1 MNLGSFSIR
10 IFLEENLLEKS
21 IIYKIGF
28 VFTFIS
34 LFFISYFVV
43 KYFKLD
49 SIIFLSGLVLV
60 GIFIHFFNNLYFFY
74 KKDKNKFS
82 LVYFH
87 QQEEKD
93 LEDFLVRKEIISRV
107 FSYFLSLL
115 ILSILIKLII
125 F

>member
-1 MNLGSFSIR
+1 MK
-10 IFLEENLLEKS
+10 KS

-34 LFFISYFVV
+34 LFFIAYFVV
-43 KYFKLD
+43 KYFKWD
-49 SIIFLSGLVLV
+49 SIIFLSGLLLLS
-60 GIFIHFFNNLYFFY
+60 IFIHFFNNFYFFY
-74 KKDKNKFS
+74 KKDKNKFN
-82 LVYFH
+82 LLYFN

-93 LEDFLVRKEIISRV
+93 LENFLVRKEIISRV

-115 ILSILIKLII
+115 ILSILINLII

>member
-1 MNLGSFSIR
+1 M
-10 IFLEENLLEKS
+10 
-21 IIYKIGF
+21 GF

-34 LFFISYFVV
+34 LFFIAYFTV
-43 KYFKLD
+43 KYFKWD
-49 SIIFLSGLVLV
+49 SIIFLSGVVLLS
-60 GIFIHFFNNLYFFY
+60 ICIHFFNNFYFLY

-82 LVYFH
+82 LLYFH

-93 LEDFLVRKEIISRV
+93 LENFLVRKEIISRV

-115 ILSILIKLII
+115 ILSILIKFII

>member
-1 MNLGSFSIR
+1 
-10 IFLEENLLEKS
+10 LEKS

-28 VFTFIS
+28 IITFIS
-34 LFFISYFVV
+34 LFFVSYFVV
-43 KYFKLD
+43 KYFKWD
-49 SIIFLSGLVLV
+49 SIIFLSGLVLLS
-60 GIFIHFFNNLYFFY
+60 IFIHVLNNFYFSY

-82 LVYFH
+82 LLYFH

-93 LEDFLVRKEIISRV
+93 LENFLVRKEIISRV

-115 ILSILIKLII
+115 IFSILIKLII